1 MAAQRHDGGTEV
13 LESPPELMEP
23 ALYKVVLLNDDFTP
37 MDFVVELLMRF
48 FGMSLDR
55 ATQVMLHVHTRGK
68 GICGVYS
75 LQVAE
80 TKVQQVTEFSRHHQ
94 HPLQCT
100 LEEA

>member
-1 MAAQRHDGGTEV
+1 MQRHDGGTEV

-37 MDFVVELLMRF
+37 MDFVVELLMQF
-48 FGMSLDR
+48 FGMSIER

-68 GICGVYS
+68 GICGVFS

-80 TKVQQVTEFSRHHQ
+80 TKVQQVTEFARHHQ